1 MSIED
6 SAKANWLELKG
17 TVKQKWGKLTDND
30 LMEIDGSREKLEG
43 KIASLYNMQREEV
56 KKEVDRIWKT
66 GTY

>member
-1 MSIED
+1 MSVED
-6 SAKANWLELKG
+6 SAKASWLQVKG

-43 KIASLYNMQREEV
+43 KIVSLYNLQKEEV
-56 KKEVDRIWKT
+56 KKEVDSIWKN

>member
-6 SAKANWLELKG
+6 SAKASWLEVKG

-30 LMEIDGSREKLEG
+30 LMEIDGSRERLEG